1 MPERSIYIIDCIW
14 ELFVLVGATAR
25 GDRINIKVALSAAK
39 VRRFSDE
46 MGALSPSRFFQ
57 RFSETSAFSRP
68 FAPPVHV
75 LVLPSKLPLDLR
87 LNLRGLDDSEVVSA
101 R

>member
-25 GDRINIKVALSAAK
+25 GDRMNIEAALSAAK

-57 RFSETSAFSRP
+57 RFSETSASSRP
-68 FAPPVHV
+68 FFFFKSSIYYTGRKGRPW
-75 LVLPSKLPLDLR
+75 
-87 LNLRGLDDSEVVSA
+87 
-101 R
+101 

>member
-46 MGALSPSRFFQ
+46 MGALTVEV
-57 RFSETSAFSRP
+57 FSAVFGNI
-68 FAPPVHV
+68 
-75 LVLPSKLPLDLR
+75 R
-87 LNLRGLDDSEVVSA
+87 LFTTICASCPCPRASF
-101 R
+101 